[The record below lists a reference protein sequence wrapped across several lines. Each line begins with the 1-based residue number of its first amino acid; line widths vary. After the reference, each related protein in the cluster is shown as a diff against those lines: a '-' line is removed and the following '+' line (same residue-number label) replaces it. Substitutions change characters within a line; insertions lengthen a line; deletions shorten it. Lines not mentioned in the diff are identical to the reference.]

1 MSQGSH
7 PHLKIA
13 ELFDVSGLT
22 VAVTVSSMI
31 SWPAIRPSFH
41 TPSQLRLS

>member
-22 VAVTVSSMI
+22 VAVTVSSTI
-31 SWPAIRPSFH
+31 TYLLFP
-41 TPSQLRLS
+41 LLSTHHPICV